1 MPNIFNFCLK
11 QLNQILKAV
20 VCIVAFIVSG
30 QVWCDVFV
38 DRTMLHTLDLTYAQ
52 DHLIF
57 TLSLSLILLLS
68 FPISLRN
75 FIVFFFY
82 LCSVLFLWRFLSLSL
97 SLFRFLKDGR
107 HISNSEG
114 RLFRP
119 FALVAKVSL
128 FHLQN
133 VLSFW
138 QFNFHSKKLSTTTED
153 EENHIIS
160 IKLTFKTRIVRHLS
174 LWRHLLATLCYK
186 FFSSEWELTFYWDFR
201 VNTKCITDNP
211 IGMKER
217 EIDYRSLA
225 GPQRD
230 QVHKTLTFAAIID
243 HW

>member
-1 MPNIFNFCLK
+1 MRCFCWQNDASYSWPHLR
-11 QLNQILKAV
+11 
-20 VCIVAFIVSG
+20 S
-30 QVWCDVFV
+30 
-38 DRTMLHTLDLTYAQ
+38 RPLDLY
-52 DHLIF
+52 
-57 TLSLSLILLLS
+57 
-68 FPISLRN
+68 
-75 FIVFFFY
+75 
-82 LCSVLFLWRFLSLSL
+82 SLSL
-97 SLFRFLKDGR
+97 SNSASLFSYLSQEFYSFLFLSLLCLISMTVSLSLFLFLKDGR

-138 QFNFHSKKLSTTTED
+138 QFDFHSKKLSTTTED

-160 IKLTFKTRIVRHLS
+160 IKLTCKTRIVRHLS
-174 LWRHLLATLCYK
+174 LWRHLLAPLCYK
-186 FFSSEWELTFYWDFR
+186 FFSSELELTFYWDFR

>member
-1 MPNIFNFCLK
+1 MRCFCWQNDASYSWPHLR
-11 QLNQILKAV
+11 
-20 VCIVAFIVSG
+20 S
-30 QVWCDVFV
+30 
-38 DRTMLHTLDLTYAQ
+38 RPLDLYS
-52 DHLIF
+52 
-57 TLSLSLILLLS
+57 LSLSLTLILLLS
-68 FPISLRN
+68 FPISLWN
-75 FIVFFFY
+75 FIVFFFS
-82 LCSVLFLWRFLSLSL
+82 LCSVLFLWRFLSLFL
-97 SLFRFLKDGR
+97 FLKDGR

-217 EIDYRSLA
+217 EREIDYKSLA